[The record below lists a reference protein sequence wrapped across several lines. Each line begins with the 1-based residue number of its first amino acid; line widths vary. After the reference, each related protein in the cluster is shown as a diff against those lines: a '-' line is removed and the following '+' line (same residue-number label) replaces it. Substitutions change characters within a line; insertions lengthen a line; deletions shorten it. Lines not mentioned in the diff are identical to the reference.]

1 MIAGPGAVVF
11 TPAAMESALTQVH
24 PALNGVLETRAIR
37 HILSGV
43 EPMDVATYVAVIML
57 ILAVVTAASWLPAH
71 RAAGTDPLA
80 LLRREQ

>member
-1 MIAGPGAVVF
+1 
-11 TPAAMESALTQVH
+11 
-24 PALNGVLETRAIR
+24 
-37 HILSGV
+37 
-43 EPMDVATYVAVIML
+43 MDVATYVAVIML